1 MPTLSFFLFYLL
13 SFSLLS
19 LRSSAETV
27 VVSRRR
33 ILHQP
38 FVPLD
43 SLPPSEP
50 PTPLIS
56 NSNPNPK
63 YPFSTTPTPPSDA
76 PFFPTFVAPPPPPSP
91 ATFASFPANISSLIL
106 PQTPSPKP
114 ASHKLVALSIA
125 AVVSALLVLAIVV
138 FFYCRRRRNRDFADD
153 KTYRSENSNRLFP
166 ANPEP
171 NVTLATTT
179 TTTSTN
185 NRAHKLRTTSSSSE
199 FLYLGTLVDSRRIE
213 EGADSRNNGGER
225 SRLDARKMESPE
237 LHPLPPLARQSLA
250 LNYGNGEV
258 GSTADEEEEEFYS
271 PRGSLGGRESSIGTG
286 SGSRRVFAAVAS
298 EKFPVRTSGSSSC
311 SCSSS
316 SSASPDRSHSICYSP
331 PLGSSPVRPESFKS
345 PESSDLPATPS
356 PPPQL
361 HYTKSLVNETNVLS
375 PSLSPERV
383 SNVEKNS
390 AESTPRVSN
399 VSHQNVLS
407 PSLSPLSTVPD
418 IALNEY
424 PGGFDGIRQ
433 SPLLSSASSSP
444 VRGLEKNPD
453 AASPTESA
461 VSGRK
466 QQSCSSSLYSSSPER
481 VVEDYTE
488 ESPKV
493 SNASEKKWQLLSPSP
508 PSLSPEREVAKIPDD
523 ASAALLFDLDPH
535 MGSLSPSLSPMRGV
549 EKNQDAPPR
558 VSVASDRKRLS
569 PSPSLSSLSL
579 SESEDDA
586 VMENYAKNSPKLPNA
601 SDNNSQVTSASTSL
615 SSSPERDLPNNP
627 DASPRSSDASDGL
640 LYDLDLTRRSLSSSP
655 PSSSPERDILH
666 NSDESPRTSNDSD
679 KIVEPLVET
688 ISTLKPQ
695 PLTVPP
701 PPPPLPPPP
710 PFSLRQLEAPILA
723 TPTGQPISK
732 PPVLTP
738 PSRPFVFQNTS
749 NVSISPME
757 LPPISNSVE
766 NEEEIT
772 KPKLKPLHW
781 DKVRA
786 SSDREMVWDQLRSS
800 SFKLN
805 EEMIETLFVVNTP
818 NSKPKETTP
827 RSVLPSPN
835 SENRVLDPKKSQN
848 IAISLRALNVTIEE
862 VCEALIEGNA
872 DALGNELLESLLK
885 MAPTK
890 EEERKLKDYKDDS
903 PAKLGPA
910 EKFLKAVL
918 DVPFAF
924 KRVDAMLYIANFETE
939 VDYLKKS
946 FETLEAACEEL
957 RNSRMFMKL
966 LEAVLKT
973 GNRMNVGTNR
983 GEAHAFKLDTLLK
996 LVDVKGADGK
1006 TTLLHFVVQ
1015 EIIRTE
1021 GARFSGSNQTPSST
1035 SSEDAKCRKLGLQ
1048 VVSSLSSELANV
1060 KKSATMDSD
1069 VLSSDVSKLS
1079 RGISNIREVV
1089 RLNATTGSDESC
1101 QKFSE
1106 SMERFMKMAE
1116 EEIYRIQAQESVALS
1131 LVKEITEYFHGNSAK
1146 EEAHPFRIFMV
1157 VRDFLTVL
1165 DRVCKEVGMINE
1177 RTIVSSAHK
1186 FPVPVNPLL
1195 AQVLPVPVPPNR
1207 RHHSSSDDECTS
1219 P

>member
-1 MPTLSFFLFYLL
+1 MPTLSFSISSLFFFHLL
-13 SFSLLS
+13 SFLLFSL
-19 LRSSAETV
+19 SSNGQTT

-38 FVPLD
+38 YVPLD

-50 PTPLIS
+50 PTPAPPLPPKS
-56 NSNPNPK
+56 NPK
-63 YPFSTTPTPPSDA
+63 YPFSTSPSPPSDS

-106 PQTPSPKP
+106 PHSPSAKTG
-114 ASHKLVALSIA
+114 SHKLVALSIA
-125 AVVSALLVLAIVV
+125 AVFSALLVLSIVV
-138 FFYCRRRRNRDFADD
+138 FLYCRRRRRSRDFADD
-153 KTYRSENSNRLFP
+153 KTYRSENSDRLFP
-166 ANPEP
+166 ANPETT
-171 NVTLATTT
+171 NTTT
-179 TTTSTN
+179 TAAN
-185 NRAHKLRTTSSSSE
+185 NGRAHKLRTTSTSSE
-199 FLYLGTLVDSRRIE
+199 FLYLGTLVDSRRIDE
-213 EGADSRNNGGER
+213 EADSRHNG
-225 SRLDARKMESPE
+225 RLDTRKMESPE
-237 LHPLPPLARQSLA
+237 LHPLPPLARQSLG
-250 LNYGNGEV
+250 LNSGNGDV

-286 SGSRRVFAAVAS
+286 SGSRRVFAAVAG
-298 EKFPVRTSGSSSC
+298 ENFPGRRSSVSSSC

-316 SSASPDRSHSICYSP
+316 SSASPNRSHSIS
-331 PLGSSPVRPESFKS
+331 SSPRRPELSKS
-345 PESSDLPATPS
+345 LESSDLQATPPPPPS
-356 PPPQL
+356 PPPPPPPP
-361 HYTKSLVNETNVLS
+361 HYTTSFVNETTVVSESSS
-375 PSLSPERV
+375 PGRV
-383 SNVEKNS
+383 VEKNS
-390 AESTPRVSN
+390 AESTPPRVSDA
-399 VSHQNVLS
+399 SHQNGRS
-407 PSLSPLSTVPD
+407 PSLSPLSTATSPD
-418 IALNEY
+418 RALTEY
-424 PGGFDGIRQ
+424 PDGFNGNRQ
-433 SPLLSSASSSP
+433 SPLLSSSAYSSP
-444 VRGLEKNPD
+444 ERGLEKNPD
-453 AASPTESA
+453 ASPAISV
-461 VSGRK
+461 VSGQK
-466 QQSCSSSLYSSSPER
+466 KLSCSSSSLYSSSSP
-481 VVEDYTE
+481 E
-488 ESPKV
+488 ESPRV

-508 PSLSPEREVAKIPDD
+508 PLWSPGGDLEKNPDDDID
-523 ASAALLFDLDPH
+523 ASAGLLFDLDPH
-535 MGSLSPSLSPMRGV
+535 RRSM
-549 EKNQDAPPR
+549 EKNLDASPR

-569 PSPSLSSLSL
+569 PSPSLSSSSS
-579 SESEDDA
+579 SESEI
-586 VMENYAKNSPKLPNA
+586 VMENYTENSPRVSNA
-601 SDNNSQVTSASTSL
+601 SDHIRQVL
-615 SSSPERDLPNNP
+615 SPSPEIDLEKNP
-627 DASPRSSDASDGL
+627 DASPRISNASDGI
-640 LYDLDLTRRSLSSSP
+640 LYDVNPNMRSISSSP
-655 PSSSPERDILH
+655 HSLSPERDFLN

-679 KIVEPLVET
+679 QNTESLVGT
-688 ISTLKPQ
+688 ITSLKQQQ
-695 PLTVPP
+695 PLKGPP

-710 PFSLRQLEAPILA
+710 TFLLRHSETPTLA

-732 PPVLTP
+732 PPALIP
-738 PSRPFVFQNTS
+738 PSRPFVYPNTTS
-749 NVSISPME
+749 VSVSPME
-757 LPPISNSVE
+757 LPPTSKSME
-766 NEEEIT
+766 NAEET
-772 KPKLKPLHW
+772 PKPKLKPLHW

-827 RSVLPSPN
+827 RSVLPMAN
-835 SENRVLDPKKSQN
+835 TENRVLDPKKSQN

-862 VCEALIEGNA
+862 VCEALLEGNA

-890 EEERKLKDYKDDS
+890 EEERKLKEYKDDS
-903 PAKLGPA
+903 PVKLGPA
-910 EKFLKAVL
+910 ERFLKAVL

-939 VDYLKKS
+939 VDYLRKS

-1048 VVSSLSSELANV
+1048 VVSGLSSELANV
-1060 KKSATMDSD
+1060 KKAATMDSD

-1079 RGISNIREVV
+1079 RGISHIREVV
-1089 RLNATTGSDESC
+1089 RLNETIGSDESSR
-1101 QKFSE
+1101 KFSE
-1106 SMERFMKMAE
+1106 SMDRFMKMAE
-1116 EEIYRIQAQESVALS
+1116 EDIIRIQAQESVALS

-1177 RTIVSSAHK
+1177 KTIVSSAHK
-1186 FPVPVNPLL
+1186 FPIPVNPLL
-1195 AQVLPVPVPPNR
+1195 AQVLPVAPGR
-1207 RHHSSSDDECTS
+1207 RPFSSSDDECTS